1 MTDLT
6 SGQRQQ
12 GRFWK
17 KYLRLT
23 RAGVT
28 SLRALEIIFEEE
40 PDEAFRGVIQ
50 YLHDQLREGYPLS
63 ESMTEHGDHFSL
75 SVRELIRTAEKDGH
89 WDLVLEELAAGLLE
103 GTFE

>member
-1 MTDLT
+1 MDLT
-6 SGQRQQ
+6 PRQRQQ

-28 SLRALEIIFEEE
+28 TLRSLEIIVEEE
-40 PDEAFRGVIQ
+40 TDEVFRDVVQ
-50 YLHDQLREGYPLS
+50 YLHDRMREGYPLS
-63 ESMTEHGDHFSL
+63 ESMRDREEHFSL
-75 SVRELIRTAEKDGH
+75 SVRELVRTAEKEGN
-89 WDLVLEELAAGLLE
+89 WDLVLDELADGLME